1 MNATE
6 VVNGAIIGMD
16 FKIVVVNGKA
26 YTVSPPTI
34 HKISGAG
41 YYLAKIGEGN
51 TLKDLLWSLKDI
63 GGASHALSWLIKGD
77 DSLFEEFSQSPMDDV
92 VNGIETAISLISA
105 ENFCK
110 LSVLAK
116 NVKMLTAKQ
125 R

>member
-1 MNATE
+1 MNAAE

-16 FKIVVVNGKA
+16 FKTLVVNGKA

-41 YYLAKIGEGN
+41 YYLAKIREGS
-51 TLKDLLWSLKDI
+51 TLKDLLGSLKDI

>member
-63 GGASHALSWLIKGD
+63 GGASHALSWLI
-77 DSLFEEFSQSPMDDV
+77 S
-92 VNGIETAISLISA
+92 NG
-105 ENFCK
+105 
-110 LSVLAK
+110 
-116 NVKMLTAKQ
+116 
-125 R
+125 